1 MDFAKKLEKHENVVT
16 KSGITLLPVTE
27 NDNEVTEAENND
39 GSLESMEHHVKKL
52 LIESANKAAA
62 DLFLASGAK
71 IFQTLI
77 NERLK
82 KKRRHGIRVLEY

>member
-62 DLFLASGAK
+62 DLFLSSGTNV
-71 IFQTLI
+71 ISTM
-77 NERLK
+77 NK
-82 KKRRHGIRVLEY
+82 KKK